1 MYLTKY
7 MNEMLYCGM
16 RCLERMPG
24 LGAGF
29 TENGVAYEALEHF
42 RQMQLSDVKPN
53 AVTLVVVIPACT
65 RLGSLQQGKSIH
77 GYMIRTLFELNVFVE
92 TAFIDMYAKCR
103 SLNNARRLFD
113 KMSERNVVSWTAM
126 ISGYSHRGYAAEA
139 LALFDEMQI
148 VDVIPDSV
156 TLASVLLACANLRAL
171 QKGEQIHGCM
181 IKKGCKLDG
190 FVWNSL
196 VDMYVK
202 CDSLEVAYRLF
213 DKMHMKDVVSWNVMI
228 SGFADNGHF
237 NEALPFYHQMQLQ
250 GIRPDSATMVSL
262 LSICTQLGNLQ
273 HGKCIHNFIIKRGLE
288 SDVFAGAVVIDMYAK
303 CGRMEDAC
311 QLFHAMPGRDIVSW
325 NAMISGYA

>member
-29 TENGVAYEALEHF
+29 TENGLAYEALEHF

-53 AVTLVVVIPACT
+53 AVTLVAVIPACT
-65 RLGSLQQGKSIH
+65 RLGALQQGKSIH

-126 ISGYSHRGYAAEA
+126 ISGYSHHGYAAEA

-171 QKGEQIHGCM
+171 RKGEQIYGCM
-181 IKKGCKLDG
+181 IKK
-190 FVWNSL
+190 
-196 VDMYVK
+196 
-202 CDSLEVAYRLF
+202 
-213 DKMHMKDVVSWNVMI
+213 H
-228 SGFADNGHF
+228 
-237 NEALPFYHQMQLQ
+237 
-250 GIRPDSATMVSL
+250 
-262 LSICTQLGNLQ
+262 
-273 HGKCIHNFIIKRGLE
+273 
-288 SDVFAGAVVIDMYAK
+288 
-303 CGRMEDAC
+303 
-311 QLFHAMPGRDIVSW
+311 
-325 NAMISGYA
+325 